1 MVSRMNKLL
10 LTVMVAGSAWAGTG
24 QDELP
29 APEKA
34 PDAALNV
41 NARYTVERVV
51 LKRDLWSNRS
61 VSNPLQ
67 KEIDQVVGQNLDQTM
82 LESLAARLQK
92 ELHVP
97 KVNVHVSKGRMPDRV
112 SVTFEAGEKEDAF
125 DLDVE
130 RFLYHSKQGWTGEG
144 GASIRTHGNKLTFGM
159 VSDADRLMERYA
171 GIQAG
176 FERRNLGTDR
186 VGLRFRFA
194 SYHEQW
200 NRTTLETSLPGEL
213 YRTRQH
219 FIPEVTVRLAEPLEL
234 SAGFDFARYRTFL
247 PNPVALGPGA
257 RTESSN
263 AAVTTL
269 RYRQRWDSDSE
280 YKQEIAASYGVRSGT
295 GFLESDAIFTRQ
307 YADAQYSMKHAH
319 QTVKVGFLS
328 GRIAG
333 TAPMFERLVLG
344 NSETL
349 RGWNKF
355 DVNPLGATRVVH
367 GSIDY
372 NYHAF
377 LLFYDT
383 GSSWN
388 VGEDPEQKQS
398 LGVGLQAGGFQ
409 LAVGFPVKTGHA
421 NPVVY
426 VGMNF

>member
-10 LTVMVAGSAWAGTG
+10 LTVPLMLMVAGSAWATG
-24 QDELP
+24 QDDLP
-29 APEKA
+29 PLADP
-34 PDAALNV
+34 ALNI
-41 NARYTVERVV
+41 NARYVVDRVV
-51 LKRDLWSNRS
+51 VKQDEWSNRT
-61 VSNPLQ
+61 VSAPLRQ
-67 KEIDQVVGQNLDQTM
+67 EIDQVVGQNLDQSM
-82 LESLAARLQK
+82 LESLATRLQT

-97 KVNVHVSKGRMPDRV
+97 KVNVRVSKGRMPDRV
-112 SVTFEAGEKEDAF
+112 TVTFEAGEKERGF

-144 GASIRTHGNKLTFGM
+144 GASVRLHGNKLTFSM

-176 FERRNLGTDR
+176 FERRNLGTER
-186 VGLRFRFA
+186 LGLRFRFA

-200 NRTTLETSLPGEL
+200 NRTTLETSYPGEL

-219 FIPEVTVRLAEPLEL
+219 FIPELTFRLAEPLEL
-234 SAGFDFARYRTFL
+234 SAGVDFARYQTFL

-269 RYRQRWDSDSE
+269 RYRQRWDSGSGYQQDLV
-280 YKQEIAASYGVRSGT
+280 ASYGVRSGT

-307 YADAQYSMKHAH
+307 YGDAQYTMKHGH
-319 QTVKVGFLS
+319 QTVKVGYLA
-328 GRIAG
+328 GRITG
-333 TAPMFERLVLG
+333 SAPMFERLVLG
-344 NSETL
+344 NAETL

-372 NYHAF
+372 SYHAF
-377 LLFYDT
+377 LMFYDT

-398 LGVGLQAGGFQ
+398 LGVGLHAGGFQ
-409 LAVGFPVKTGHA
+409 LAVGFPIKTGRA

>member
-1 MVSRMNKLL
+1 MNKLL
-10 LTVMVAGSAWAGTG
+10 ITVIVAGAALPGKG
-24 QDELP
+24 QADLQP
-29 APEKA
+29 A
-34 PDAALNV
+34 DAALNV
-41 NARYTVERVV
+41 NARYTVEQVV
-51 LKRDLWSNRS
+51 LKRDLWSSRTLS
-61 VSNPLQ
+61 SPLK
-67 KEIDQVVGQNLDQTM
+67 KEIDEVVGQNFDQSM
-82 LESLAARLQK
+82 LESLATRLQK

-97 KVNVHVSKGRMPDRV
+97 KVTVRVSKGRMPDRV
-112 SVTFEAGEKEDAF
+112 SVTFEAGEKERGF

-144 GASIRTHGNKLTFGM
+144 GASIRINGNKLTFGM

-176 FERRNLGTDR
+176 FARRNLGTDR

-194 SYHEQW
+194 DYHQQW
-200 NRTTLETSLPGEL
+200 NRTTLETALPGEL

-219 FIPEVTVRLAEPLEL
+219 FIPEVTVRLAQPLEL
-234 SAGFDFARYRTFL
+234 SAGFDFARYKTFL

-280 YKQEIAASYGVRSGT
+280 YTQELVASYGVRQSSPS
-295 GFLESDAIFTRQ
+295 LQSDTDFTRQ
-307 YADAQYSMKHAH
+307 YGDVQYKMMHGH
-319 QTVKVGFLS
+319 QTVKIAFLG

-355 DVNPLGATRVVH
+355 DVNPAGASRVVH

-372 NYHAF
+372 SYHAF

-388 VGEDPEQKQS
+388 IGEDPEQKQS
-398 LGVGLQAGGFQ
+398 LGLGLQAGGFQ
-409 LAVGFPVKTGHA
+409 FAVGFPVKTGRA